1 MKQNP
6 YISSLIQFIGLLI
19 LQIVIISQDFV
30 LFNDLG
36 FCFIYVL
43 FLLQLPIGLGRVAAM
58 SIAFLTG
65 SIVDIFYNT
74 AGINAAACV
83 LILFLRPYIIKALNP
98 QSGLENIQSITISS
112 VGFSWFSIYT
122 LVMVFIHH
130 FTLFLI
136 QTFNA
141 QYFWQTLLKIL
152 ISTLF
157 TYFTIIAVQYF
168 FYTERRKR

>member
-6 YISSLIQFIGLLI
+6 YISSLIQFIGLTI

-30 LFNDLG
+30 IFSGLG
-36 FCFIYVL
+36 FCFVYVL

-58 SIAFLTG
+58 SIAFLAG
-65 SIVDIFYNT
+65 SIMDIFYNT

-130 FTLFLI
+130 STLFFI

-141 QYFWQTLLKIL
+141 QYFWNTLLKVIV
-152 ISTLF
+152 STLF
-157 TYFTIIAVQYF
+157 TYVSILVIQYF
-168 FYTERRKR
+168 FYTERRRR

>member
-6 YISSLIQFIGLLI
+6 YISSLIQFIGLTI

-30 LFNDLG
+30 IFNGLG

-43 FLLQLPIGLGRVAAM
+43 FLLQLPISLGRVAAM
-58 SIAFLTG
+58 SIAFLSG

-74 AGINAAACV
+74 AGINAAASV
-83 LILFLRPYIIKALNP
+83 LLLFLRPYIIKALNP
-98 QSGLENIQSITISS
+98 QSGLENIQTITISS

-122 LVMVFIHH
+122 IVMVFIHH
-130 FTLFLI
+130 FTLFFI

-141 QYFWQTLLKIL
+141 QYFWNTLLKVL
-152 ISTLF
+152 VSTLF
-157 TYFTIIAVQYF
+157 TYVTILVIQYF
-168 FYTERRKR
+168 FYTERRRR